1 MSDAASVLNL
11 IKEKGIQFVDL
22 RFTDSKGKWQH
33 TAQDICTIDED
44 VFVDGIMF
52 DGSSIAG

>member
-22 RFTDSKGKWQH
+22 RFTDTKGKWRTLPGH
-33 TAQDICTIDED
+33 LHDRRRRFI
-44 VFVDGIMF
+44 DGIMF